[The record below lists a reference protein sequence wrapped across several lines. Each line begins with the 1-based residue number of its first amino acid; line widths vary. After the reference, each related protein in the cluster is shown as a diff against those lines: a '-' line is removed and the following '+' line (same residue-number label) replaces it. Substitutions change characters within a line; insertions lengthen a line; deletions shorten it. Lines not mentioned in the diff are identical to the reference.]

1 MSSLPPRLLSRLR
14 SDLAPFTTSPPPGC
28 TLTPTDNP
36 LILKA
41 TLTGPHSTPF
51 EGGLWHLTLTLPT
64 TYPFNP
70 PTVRFDTSIVHPNIS
85 PTGLI
90 CLSTLKPRPAGTW
103 SPAMT
108 LYALM
113 TQVRVLVGEPNWEDG
128 LEQDVVEM
136 YRGGRWEGEA
146 RAATRKHAMAEDGAE
161 DDDDKANDAN
171 DDDNADDNTT
181 AVTTATALTT
191 SADGRDKENDVSLAA
206 TTSTTAKKEAE
217 ATATDERPAKKA
229 KVGGGEEEEDA
240 VAVAQK

>member
-146 RAATRKHAMAEDGAE
+146 RAATRKHAMAEDGADD

-181 AVTTATALTT
+181 AVTTPTALTT
-191 SADGRDKENDVSLAA
+191 RADGRDKENDVSLAA
-206 TTSTTAKKEAE
+206 NTSTTAKKEAE

-229 KVGGGEEEEDA
+229 KVGG
-240 VAVAQK
+240 